1 MPCLNSPRRPGNAFP
16 AGARL
21 NLSRIGQAVM
31 GGGGTADYLVEAVFS
46 YPTVAESCKVAAL
59 DATNKMREIARLF

>member
-1 MPCLNSPRRPGNAFP
+1 
-16 AGARL
+16 
-21 NLSRIGQAVM
+21 M